1 MSPNGIGAGG
11 GTASGGLVTQIRV
24 HPGCGAN
31 GCGVGCIH
39 GNIGGGGAGICG
51 GAKSINGM
59 WESGS
64 AGPKPLA
71 FNGKFGPRP
80 SGCSR

>member
-1 MSPNGIGAGG
+1 M
-11 GTASGGLVTQIRV
+11 
-24 HPGCGAN
+24 
-31 GCGVGCIH
+31 GCIH

-64 AGPKPLA
+64 AGPQ
-71 FNGKFGPRP
+71 G
-80 SGCSR
+80 SGVVD